1 MDAGT
6 GYTRGN
12 VPEVSPG
19 AGTVCDPRH
28 TATTAYPPSGV
39 AVWRGG
45 DPRRCCQKRQ
55 LRERPN
61 VALAR
66 LPRLL
71 PTSSLNLSNDAAWTR
86 ARAGTTT
93 SVQRA
98 NAPDGWTAGTPA
110 VGRRGEHPKARDPV
124 RTASTG
130 KRRAR
135 AQRRGRIT
143 GADGKGADGERIAGL
158 STRCVQTH
166 ASEPTNADAGHGSV
180 QRDAHDDRE
189 HAGPAPCV
197 QARPT
202 NARRADNRTGGQA
215 ATHANRERVGRMPNT
230 QTRPTNQQPTNQQPT
245 DGHAR
250 GGCLARKLDRGPY
263 RVRGNKTGEGEWST
277 AGEGKRGR
285 VGGDVQH
292 GAGER
297 AEGGWES
304 GRASGR
310 AGSRLDGREK
320 GQTGGQAGRRGD
332 GRVVE
337 KTDSKL
343 KALREEV
350 RAKLA
355 ASQERINKALEE
367 SKQLEADLLAT
378 VDAALSEASS
388 RSRSSRTKTTRTESS
403 HREDSAGALTEQAPS
418 DREVEQAPRAEQLEP
433 NVELAQSRPE
443 TDSPPATSQPMKF
456 GTTRR
461 SGERAELDDVAVVE
475 LVPGVNEQRQE
486 LTRISTREGIGT
498 QYYSSTVCSGNEPTR
513 VDTPVACSEMSRD
526 TKSIYSLS
534 NDVRA
539 LSSSLLDAT
548 RDALDPTGVERH
560 GSVASGLSASA
571 HRTALDR
578 HHRLH
583 VLDHSHSLGS
593 HLERPSG
600 EPDARGA
607 PTRVRTRVR
616 EWLSDLP
623 PVQSVATDDLV
634 LHGTR
639 SPPPSSPDPRLS
651 PLVSRLDP
659 YRGSGDTQRSRVI
672 QDLNDARSS
681 PAPSSRTERTTKD
694 AERGEQKE
702 DRETGSDSEEKEGT
716 KGQREE
722 GCGASRKHEP
732 EGSTTTGT
740 YSLYVPASQ
749 PPLPVP
755 ALAGV
760 ATNEKL
766 VVHPASHEEGNHVPR
781 YDCEVVPDVPCGST
795 SVLRDDLQVVPSI
808 PSVPAPVGVPTNSRL
823 VVRTTGHDYG
833 TTALRYDCEV
843 VPDVPRVLRYDPEVV
858 PGPFTLQGD
867 TTDAQYCTS
876 DVPHQ
881 SMTGYRVADTPQADV
896 STSIP
901 ILLAVPAPA
910 SAAKNVKVTER
921 AAGHE
926 DGRSALQDDLLV
938 VSSDPQGRTLALG
951 DDREVVPSSSQGCAM
966 ETQHFAFDVLCSG
979 NNDRFIAH
987 TPNLLL
993 DVHAIDRHEGSKSED
1008 TSRRNVL
1015 TLTHARSAPARAS
1028 TPVSVTTNREP
1039 AESIA
1044 RDSSGHR
1051 LFIAAPMI
1059 TSDHEDGTFELR
1071 DDPMVVPSAL
1081 QSGAPVLVDDREVVP
1096 SISQGGTTDQQRC
1109 RSEVFH
1115 LTSTGCDAVFT
1126 DSLSDSS
1133 IALTSASQDGSHFRE
1148 EVQVSG
1154 CSDAAESSVVQ
1165 LAKPWD
1171 DPGDPFG
1178 DALDSTRSLE
1188 GRPPRMA
1195 SLREARTVPWRAQVV
1210 RTCTDEPPAVQL
1222 AGPPDGLVITSD
1234 GHQFRADASQEN
1246 LHILQGVQVSVSGLK
1261 TAEPCA
1267 VELASPDLDLDFS
1280 SNHSLR
1286 DPGAPTSAQPDD
1298 RVLLKNARA
1307 RARDPTAALPVVQR
1321 PALTKPDTPD
1331 RCPDR
1336 QPGENFT
1343 VLAEGSL
1350 LGNPTQRSIDFSMVS
1365 DTHGDYDGH
1374 HESEIAREPWGTRVG
1389 PNDGQGGT
1397 RAI

>member
-1 MDAGT
+1 MLFDHSGQLDNS
-6 GYTRGN
+6 TR
-12 VPEVSPG
+12 
-19 AGTVCDPRH
+19 C
-28 TATTAYPPSGV
+28 PS
-39 AVWRGG
+39 
-45 DPRRCCQKRQ
+45 
-55 LRERPN
+55 RP
-61 VALAR
+61 
-66 LPRLL
+66 
-71 PTSSLNLSNDAAWTR
+71 
-86 ARAGTTT
+86 
-93 SVQRA
+93 
-98 NAPDGWTAGTPA
+98 
-110 VGRRGEHPKARDPV
+110 HPV
-124 RTASTG
+124 RTFA
-130 KRRAR
+130 K
-135 AQRRGRIT
+135 
-143 GADGKGADGERIAGL
+143 
-158 STRCVQTH
+158 
-166 ASEPTNADAGHGSV
+166 
-180 QRDAHDDRE
+180 
-189 HAGPAPCV
+189 
-197 QARPT
+197 
-202 NARRADNRTGGQA
+202 
-215 ATHANRERVGRMPNT
+215 
-230 QTRPTNQQPTNQQPT
+230 QP
-245 DGHAR
+245 R
-250 GGCLARKLDRGPY
+250 
-263 RVRGNKTGEGEWST
+263 
-277 AGEGKRGR
+277 
-285 VGGDVQH
+285 
-292 GAGER
+292 
-297 AEGGWES
+297 
-304 GRASGR
+304 
-310 AGSRLDGREK
+310 
-320 GQTGGQAGRRGD
+320 
-332 GRVVE
+332 
-337 KTDSKL
+337 
-343 KALREEV
+343 EV

-702 DRETGSDSEEKEGT
+702 DRETGSDSEEKENKGT
-716 KGQREE
+716 E
-722 GCGASRKHEP
+722 GGRVRGEQEARARRLDYH
-732 EGSTTTGT
+732 
-740 YSLYVPASQ
+740 
-749 PPLPVP
+749 
-755 ALAGV
+755 
-760 ATNEKL
+760 
-766 VVHPASHEEGNHVPR
+766 
-781 YDCEVVPDVPCGST
+781 ST

-833 TTALRYDCEV
+833 TTALRRTY
-843 VPDVPRVLRYDPEVV
+843 PPRYLSSWP
-858 PGPFTLQGD
+858 
-867 TTDAQYCTS
+867 C
-876 DVPHQ
+876 PHQ
-881 SMTGYRVADTPQADV
+881 QVQR
-896 STSIP
+896 
-901 ILLAVPAPA
+901 
-910 SAAKNVKVTER
+910 KNVKVTER

-993 DVHAIDRHEGSKSED
+993 DVHAIDRHEG
-1008 TSRRNVL
+1008 
-1015 TLTHARSAPARAS
+1015 SAPARAS